1 MKTLHSTWTSIMN
14 KNTKTGTIIHLQRKD
29 MKLESVR
36 ETILV
41 NMKNPKKYG
50 TRGLI
55 I

>member
-1 MKTLHSTWTSIMN
+1 MITLHSTWTSIMN
-14 KNTKTGTIIHLQRKD
+14 NNTKTGSIIHLHRKD
-29 MKLESVR
+29 MKLKHAR

-50 TRGLI
+50 ARGLI